1 MLHWREGWQVIRQSN
16 MALQLAEM
24 EMISWICGVRLGQ
37 IGGAKQRWKAWKEV
51 VDKYL
56 LDLAL
61 KSGYAVHRNRWK
73 AKVKG
78 Y

>member
-1 MLHWREGWQVIRQSN
+1 MHYLEF
-16 MALQLAEM
+16 
-24 EMISWICGVRLGQ
+24 
-37 IGGAKQRWKAWKEV
+37 GGAKQRWKAWKEV

-61 KSGYAVHRNRWK
+61 KSGYAVHRNIRK